1 MTKSNNIE
9 QQSKSSSPLENLDGT
24 CIDESLIP
32 ILEKVSDPE
41 IPVLSIMDMGV
52 VRSAVVDNKKVKVE
66 ITPTY
71 SGCPAMDVIG
81 DDIKMALKEAG
92 YDAKID
98 LILYPAWT
106 TDWITP
112 RGRKALEDYGIA
124 APLSE
129 TADKEALL
137 GNKRIVK
144 CTNCG
149 STYTRLV
156 SQFGS
161 TACKA
166 QFQCEDCLEPFDYF
180 KCLK

>member
-1 MTKSNNIE
+1 MSNKAEIK
-9 QQSKSSSPLENLDGT
+9 QYLT
-24 CIDESLIP
+24 T
-32 ILEKVSDPE
+32 VHDPE

-52 VRSAVVDNKKVKVE
+52 VRDIEVEGKKVLVK

-71 SGCPAMDVIG
+71 SGCPAMDTIATE
-81 DDIKMALKEAG
+81 IKIALDQAG
-92 YDAKID
+92 YETKVK
-98 LILYPAWT
+98 LVLSPAWT

-112 RGRKALEDYGIA
+112 KGRATLEAYGIA

-129 TADKEALL
+129 SADKMALM
-137 GNKRIVK
+137 GQSKMVK

-149 STYTRLV
+149 SQNTRMV

-166 QFQCEDCLEPFDYF
+166 LFQCNDCFEPFDYF